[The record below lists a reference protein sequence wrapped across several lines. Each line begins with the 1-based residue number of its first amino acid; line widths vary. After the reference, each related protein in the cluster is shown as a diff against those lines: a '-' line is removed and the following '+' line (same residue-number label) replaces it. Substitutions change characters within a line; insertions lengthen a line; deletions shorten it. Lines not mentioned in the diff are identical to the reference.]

1 MIEFSGVTKYYDQD
15 IVLKDVSVNIDK
27 AEMVFLTGPS
37 GAGKTTLLKLIYCS
51 EKPDEGHIVV
61 AGWDIR
67 KLKQRTIPFLRR
79 NLGIVFQ
86 DFRLLKNK
94 TVFENV
100 ALALR
105 IHDMHPDEIKE
116 DVHEV
121 LKDVK
126 LAHKSNTYPEHL
138 SGGEQQRI
146 VIARAMVTKPTVLLA
161 DEPTGNLDSKTSRE
175 IISLFDKLNRERN
188 LTVILVT
195 HDREVARYARRT
207 IVLRDGMVICDTAS
221 FDEALKS
228 LHSSEEY
235 QADS

>member
-1 MIEFSGVTKYYDQD
+1 MIEFSGVSKYYGQD
-15 IVLKDVSVNIDK
+15 IILKDVSINIDK

-37 GAGKTTLLKLIYCS
+37 GAGKTTLLKLIYCA
-51 EKPDEGHIVV
+51 ELPDEGHIVV

-94 TVFENV
+94 TVFDNV

-105 IHDMHPDEIKE
+105 IHDMHPTEIKE
-116 DVHEV
+116 DVYEV

-126 LAHKSNTYPEHL
+126 LSHKAHTYPAHL

-146 VIARAMVTKPTVLLA
+146 VIARSMVTKPTVLLA
-161 DEPTGNLDSKTSRE
+161 DEPTGNLDSETSE
-175 IISLFDKLNRERN
+175 TIMSLFRDINTRGTTVLIATHNESLFQGTGCRILHIREN
-188 LTVILVT
+188 QIEKELI
-195 HDREVARYARRT
+195 
-207 IVLRDGMVICDTAS
+207 G
-221 FDEALKS
+221 
-228 LHSSEEY
+228 
-235 QADS
+235 